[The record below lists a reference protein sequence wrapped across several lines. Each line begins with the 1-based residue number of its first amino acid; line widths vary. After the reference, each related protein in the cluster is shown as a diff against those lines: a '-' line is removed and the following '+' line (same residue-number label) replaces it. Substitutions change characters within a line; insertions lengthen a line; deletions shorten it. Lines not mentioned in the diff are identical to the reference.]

1 MKAGDPSGQS
11 PLAEGNLAR
20 TPLNHLMLYIHREGL
35 SGTLIIDRGG
45 VEAKVAFRNGRAVAA
60 RLFSGSPSLHEGLL
74 ELCGLAEG
82 PFSFWEG
89 DRIGE
94 GPGALRGTVDPIS
107 FAAEALRGHVRDA
120 VVSQVLDRYRGV
132 SLRVPPDVDA
142 RRMGLRGADARFV
155 DALRESP
162 ATLEELEASSP
173 VGVDQA
179 RRLLYL
185 LLITWQALP
194 DGVEASS
201 TSGVRAAISVPPGM
215 AGHRTQPPATSSR
228 QPIAPSRS
236 PSSPSSPATASSSS
250 PVPSAAPSGSPTPG
264 SRSSFPAAG
273 SRSSLPAWQQLASW
287 RATGGPSTRVPS
299 NAPPP
304 VEALDDVG
312 KLRRAEQ
319 LIERRT
325 FDEAARIL
333 DDLIHRL
340 PSNPDHHATRA
351 WLLCQ
356 QMTAE
361 RPPRVLIEALDS
373 ALKLSAEHPRAL
385 YVKGLVLKRM
395 GRENDAIRCFQRT
408 LAADPKHLDAMRE
421 LRLARL
427 RRDK

>member
-45 VEAKVAFRNGRAVAA
+45 VEAKIAFRNGRAVAA
-60 RLFSGSPSLHEGLL
+60 RLFSGSASLHQGLL
-74 ELCGLAEG
+74 ELCDLAEG

-107 FAAEALRGHVRDA
+107 FAAEALRGHVRDE
-120 VVSQVLDRYRGV
+120 VVSHVLERYRGV
-132 SLRVPPDVDA
+132 SLRVPPDVDP

-155 DALRESP
+155 DALREVP
-162 ATLEELEASSP
+162 ATLEELEAHSP

-201 TSGVRAAISVPPGM
+201 TSGIRAAISVPPGM
-215 AGHRTQPPATSSR
+215 AGNRTPAPGMVGNRTPPPTMSPR
-228 QPIAPSRS
+228 APSA
-236 PSSPSSPATASSSS
+236 SSPASPSPTAPPGGSQF
-250 PVPSAAPSGSPTPG
+250 PSAGA
-264 SRSSFPAAG
+264 RSSNPPSG

-287 RATGGPSTRVPS
+287 RATGGSSARVPS

-319 LIERRT
+319 LIERRS
-325 FDEAARIL
+325 FSEAGRIL

-351 WLLCQ
+351 WMLCLQ
-356 QMTAE
+356 LTGE
-361 RPPRVLIEALDS
+361 RAPRALVESIDN

-408 LAADPKHLDAMRE
+408 LAADPKHLDARRE

>member
-1 MKAGDPSGQS
+1 MKAGDPSGQT
-11 PLAEGNLAR
+11 PMAEGNLAR

-45 VEAKVAFRNGRAVAA
+45 VEAKIAFRNGRAVAA
-60 RLFSGSPSLHEGLL
+60 RLFSGSASLHQGLL
-74 ELCGLAEG
+74 ELCDLAEG

-107 FAAEALRGHVRDA
+107 FAAEALRGHVRDE
-120 VVSQVLDRYRGV
+120 VISHVLERYRGV

-142 RRMGLRGADARFV
+142 KRMGLRGADARFV
-155 DALRESP
+155 EALRDVP
-162 ATLEELEASSP
+162 ATLEELEANSP

-194 DGVEASS
+194 DGIETSA
-201 TSGVRAAISVPPGM
+201 TSGIRAAITVPPGM
-215 AGHRTQPPATSSR
+215 TGGHTRTQPPTTVSSR
-228 QPIAPSRS
+228 PPPAASAP
-236 PSSPSSPATASSSS
+236 PSGAPLASSSS
-250 PVPSAAPSGSPTPG
+250 GASPPPPRSSMPAAA
-264 SRSSFPAAG
+264 SRSSV
-273 SRSSLPAWQQLASW
+273 PAWQQLASL
-287 RATGGPSTRVPS
+287 RATGGSSSRVPS
-299 NAPPP
+299 MAPPP
-304 VEALDDVG
+304 VEALDDIG

-319 LIERRT
+319 LIERRS
-325 FDEAARIL
+325 FGEAGRIL

-340 PSNPDHHATRA
+340 PSNADHHATRA
-351 WLLCQ
+351 WLMCLQ
-356 QMTAE
+356 LTSD
-361 RPPRVLIEALDS
+361 RPPRALIEALDS
-373 ALKLSAEHPRAL
+373 ALRLSSEHPRAL

>member
-1 MKAGDPSGQS
+1 MRMKAGDPSGQA

-45 VEAKVAFRNGRAVAA
+45 VEAKIAFRNGRAVAA
-60 RLFSGSPSLHEGLL
+60 RLFSGSPSLHQGLL
-74 ELCGLAEG
+74 ELCDLAEG

-94 GPGALRGTVDPIS
+94 GPGVLRGTVDPIS
-107 FAAEALRGHVRDA
+107 FAAEALRGHVRDE
-120 VVSQVLDRYRGV
+120 VVSHVLERYRGV
-132 SLRVPPDVDA
+132 SLRVPPDVDP

-155 DALRESP
+155 DALREAP
-162 ATLEELEASSP
+162 ATLEELEAHSP

-194 DGVEASS
+194 DGVDASS
-201 TSGVRAAISVPPGM
+201 TSGVRAAISVPAGM
-215 AGHRTQPPATSSR
+215 AGSRTQPPTVSSR
-228 QPIAPSRS
+228 PPPASS
-236 PSSPSSPATASSSS
+236 SAASSPS
-250 PVPSAAPSGSPTPG
+250 PSAPASGSPYPPAG
-264 SRSSFPAAG
+264 AHSSIPAGG

-287 RATGGPSTRVPS
+287 RATGGSSSRVPS

-319 LIERRT
+319 LIERRS
-325 FDEAARIL
+325 FAEASRIL

-351 WLLCQ
+351 WMLCLQ
-356 QMTAE
+356 LTGE
-361 RPPRVLIEALDS
+361 RAPRALIESIDS
-373 ALKLSAEHPRAL
+373 ALKLKAEHPRAL

>member
-1 MKAGDPSGQS
+1 MKAGDPSGQT
-11 PLAEGNLAR
+11 PMAEGNLAR

-35 SGTLIIDRGG
+35 SGTLVIDRGG
-45 VEAKVAFRNGRAVAA
+45 VEAKIAFRNGRAVAA

-107 FAAEALRGHVRDA
+107 FAAEALRGHVRDE
-120 VVSQVLDRYRGV
+120 VVSRVLERYRGV
-132 SLRVPPDVDA
+132 PLRVPLEVDP

-155 DALRESP
+155 EVLREAP
-162 ATLEELEASSP
+162 ATLEDLELHSP

-194 DGVEASS
+194 DGVDASS
-201 TSGVRAAISVPPGM
+201 TSGVRAAITVPPGM
-215 AGHRTQPPATSSR
+215 AGNPNRTQPPMSSR
-228 QPIAPSRS
+228 PPPAGSGAP
-236 PSSPSSPATASSSS
+236 PSSPAPPTSASGSPAHRSSS
-250 PVPSAAPSGSPTPG
+250 PPG
-264 SRSSFPAAG
+264 G
-273 SRSSLPAWQQLASW
+273 TRSSLPAWQQLASW
-287 RATGGPSTRVPS
+287 RASGGSSSRVPS
-299 NAPPP
+299 MAPPP
-304 VEALDDVG
+304 VEALDDMG

-319 LIERRT
+319 LIERRS
-325 FDEAARIL
+325 FDEAGRIL

-351 WLLCQ
+351 WLLSLQ
-356 QMTAE
+356 FTGE
-361 RPPRVLIEALDS
+361 RPARSLVDAIES
-373 ALKLSAEHPRAL
+373 ALKLKPEHPRAL

-408 LAADPKHLDAMRE
+408 LQADPKHLDAMRE

>member
-1 MKAGDPSGQS
+1 M
-11 PLAEGNLAR
+11 AEGNLAR

-45 VEAKVAFRNGRAVAA
+45 VEAKIAFRNGRAVAA
-60 RLFSGSPSLHEGLL
+60 RLFSGSASLHQGLL
-74 ELCGLAEG
+74 ELCDLAEG

-107 FAAEALRGHVRDA
+107 FAAEALRGHVRDE
-120 VVSQVLDRYRGV
+120 VVSHVLERYRGV
-132 SLRVPPDVDA
+132 SLRVPPDVDP
-142 RRMGLRGADARFV
+142 RRMGLRGNDARFV
-155 DALRESP
+155 DALREAP
-162 ATLEELEASSP
+162 ATLEELEAHSP

-201 TSGVRAAISVPPGM
+201 TSGVRAAITVPPGM
-215 AGHRTQPPATSSR
+215 AGNRTQPPTVSSR
-228 QPIAPSRS
+228 PP
-236 PSSPSSPATASSSS
+236 PASSSS
-250 PVPSAAPSGSPTPG
+250 PAPSSTPTPSSSTPAAPSGSMFPNAG
-264 SRSSFPAAG
+264 ARSSAPPSG

-287 RATGGPSTRVPS
+287 RATGGSSSRVPS

-319 LIERRT
+319 LIERRS
-325 FDEAARIL
+325 FGEASRIL

-340 PSNPDHHATRA
+340 PSNADHHATRA
-351 WLLCQ
+351 WLLCLQ
-356 QMTAE
+356 LTGE
-361 RPPRVLIEALDS
+361 RAPRALIEAI
-373 ALKLSAEHPRAL
+373 
-385 YVKGLVLKRM
+385 
-395 GRENDAIRCFQRT
+395 ENA
-408 LAADPKHLDAMRE
+408 
-421 LRLARL
+421 
-427 RRDK
+427 